1 MKERK
6 KERKKER
13 NLLFEIDIDERKK
26 FTLWDR
32 WKERKNFTASDRY
45 RKKERNLLFEIDIDE
60 RKKEIYCLR

>member
-1 MKERK
+1 MKERKKFTVWDRYRWK

-32 WKERKNFTASDRY
+32 Y
-45 RKKERNLLFEIDIDE
+45 RWKKERNLLFEIDIDE